1 MQERRINAISD
12 YAWGAATPNASEASS
27 SKGAGRMLGL
37 QGGTSLGVQE
47 LLRKLAWQWQ
57 AQGLRIAGVVEEQA
71 EGTRKGAGGVVLRS
85 LVSGAEYALYQDL
98 GPLSTACCLD
108 PGGVSEACQA
118 ALDDIARSDVVVL
131 SKFGKLEADGGG
143 LLDAFIVA
151 AEHNRPVLTS
161 VSSLFGERY
170 LEFVGPW
177 GALAPPEEGLLHTW
191 FRHVMR
197 AASCA

>member
-1 MQERRINAISD
+1 
-12 YAWGAATPNASEASS
+12 
-27 SKGAGRMLGL
+27 
-37 QGGTSLGVQE
+37 
-47 LLRKLAWQWQ
+47 
-57 AQGLRIAGVVEEQA
+57 
-71 EGTRKGAGGVVLRS
+71 
-85 LVSGAEYALYQDL
+85 
-98 GPLSTACCLD
+98 
-108 PGGVSEACQA
+108 
-118 ALDDIARSDVVVL
+118 
-131 SKFGKLEADGGG
+131 

-177 GALAPPEEGLLHTW
+177 GVLAPPEEGLLHTW